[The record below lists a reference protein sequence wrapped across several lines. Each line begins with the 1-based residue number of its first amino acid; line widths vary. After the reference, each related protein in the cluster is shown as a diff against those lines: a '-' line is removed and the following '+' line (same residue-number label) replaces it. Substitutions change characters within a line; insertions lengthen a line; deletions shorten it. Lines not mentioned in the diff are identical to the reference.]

1 MLPAKRS
8 NTWIVVC
15 IIYTLFVL
23 ASFVINRILIQT
35 FSLTNEM
42 VRLLIFSIIVAIL
55 PCLAGYFGQQ
65 LFFYIYSI
73 FTLVGIVY
81 MMYIVNANVAPG
93 WEDLT
98 SIISFIVIVL
108 IGCIVAFVAQ
118 LVYYITKKRKR
129 NS

>member
-35 FSLTNEM
+35 LSLTNEM
-42 VRLLIFSIIVAIL
+42 LRLLIFSAIVAAL

-73 FTLVGIVY
+73 FTLAAIVY
-81 MMYIVNANVAPG
+81 MMYIVYANAAPG

-98 SIISFIVIVL
+98 SIISFITIVL
-108 IGCIVAFVAQ
+108 IGGIVAFVAQ
-118 LVYYITKKRKR
+118 LIYYFAKKNKKI
-129 NS
+129 N